1 MEDSY
6 LPTNLDSLNM
16 EEENSILRVSNL
28 EERSTATTCNV
39 SEESNILI
47 SKKLQENC
55 SENLIET

>member
-1 MEDSY
+1 
-6 LPTNLDSLNM
+6 M

-28 EERSTATTCNV
+28 EERTTATTCNV